1 MFRSIDKA
9 DPVRRVMQGVY
20 LPGFV
25 PGHSDRDRR
34 FRSLSAQKIP
44 VLPSFPK
51 NEAGNGFYGDVNLP
65 HF

>member
-1 MFRSIDKA
+1 
-9 DPVRRVMQGVY
+9 MQGVY